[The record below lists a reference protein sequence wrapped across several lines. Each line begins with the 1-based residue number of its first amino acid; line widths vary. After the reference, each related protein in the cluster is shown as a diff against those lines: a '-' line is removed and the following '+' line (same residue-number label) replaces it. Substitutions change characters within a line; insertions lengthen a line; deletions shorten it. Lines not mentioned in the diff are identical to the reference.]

1 MASWPT
7 DPAKA
12 DEALTPALRNELDLL
27 RVDGRTQCPG
37 PGCRVQADK
46 NHFCVLCRRNVCL
59 ICRQRNADGSDN
71 DNIRVFVVCSA
82 CEPGGGNDLSSS
94 ARTGN
99 DSFMPIQAP
108 ALPPLPPVGSPRT
121 VTPPVD
127 QELPSH
133 HWPEHSQETLE
144 AAKGIIGGPGRH
156 YSQNMNFLSRKV
168 DFKQHK
174 SMMQYAGL
182 RPRNKQQCVKPPNHW
197 LGVNSIEDAILN
209 VCIFQKILTKDQQKA
224 EKTKHINLSKRMKAL
239 LRRNV
244 ARLDTL
250 RPAPLNSTDSVDDS
264 GDIQQPQQPPP
275 ANNQRASL
283 RQLVQVSSNTTRD
296 PAMQARARAN
306 AGPVAHDLTGITST
320 RAEREE
326 LVRRRESQQR
336 GRTERRKM
344 GENARSLG
352 EQQDALSNRAGY
364 QFFRAGAKAI
374 DTAFYPQR
382 GPSEHKRGFIAMEY
396 TTMQD
401 PGAAGGRTKARKAD
415 KPRLTM
421 AATDKD
427 MALGMLKEAARQIRN
442 MPSKKDV
449 HFQCMFMKEGT
460 SMVEQENERV
470 AKWRQ
475 TLPTRN
481 NYTDEHVQRN
491 TINPHAVRN
500 PDEPLPPSP

>member
-46 NHFCVLCRRNVCL
+46 NHF
-59 ICRQRNADGSDN
+59 
-71 DNIRVFVVCSA
+71 
-82 CEPGGGNDLSSS
+82 
-94 ARTGN
+94 
-99 DSFMPIQAP
+99 
-108 ALPPLPPVGSPRT
+108 
-121 VTPPVD
+121 
-127 QELPSH
+127 
-133 HWPEHSQETLE
+133 
-144 AAKGIIGGPGRH
+144 
-156 YSQNMNFLSRKV
+156 
-168 DFKQHK
+168 
-174 SMMQYAGL
+174 
-182 RPRNKQQCVKPPNHW
+182 
-197 LGVNSIEDAILN
+197 
-209 VCIFQKILTKDQQKA
+209 
-224 EKTKHINLSKRMKAL
+224 
-239 LRRNV
+239 
-244 ARLDTL
+244 
-250 RPAPLNSTDSVDDS
+250 
-264 GDIQQPQQPPP
+264 
-275 ANNQRASL
+275 
-283 RQLVQVSSNTTRD
+283 
-296 PAMQARARAN
+296 
-306 AGPVAHDLTGITST
+306 
-320 RAEREE
+320 
-326 LVRRRESQQR
+326 
-336 GRTERRKM
+336 
-344 GENARSLG
+344 
-352 EQQDALSNRAGY
+352 
-364 QFFRAGAKAI
+364 